1 MNLLN
6 QIINA
11 DCFEI
16 FPEIPDGSVDMILCD
31 LPYGTTN
38 NPWDSPLPLDIL
50 WSHYLRI
57 IKPNGAIVLTAQS
70 PYDKVLGCSNLDLLR
85 YEIIWEKQKA
95 TGFLNARRMPL
106 KCHENI
112 LVFYKSLPT
121 YNPQM
126 IPGEPYNKGIR
137 KEGNGNGTY
146 RNFKANPIVNH
157 SGERFPRSVIKF
169 GTADSEGETFH
180 PTQKPVAL
188 FEYLIRTYTNP
199 GELVLDNC
207 GGACTTAVAAIRT
220 QRNYI
225 VIEKDS
231 YFANCGGKRLIN
243 MQLTLF

>member
-1 MNLLN
+1 LLN
-6 QIINA
+6 TIINA
-11 DCFEI
+11 DCFDV
-16 FPEIPDGSVDMILCD
+16 FPKIPDESIDMILCD

-38 NPWDSPLPLDIL
+38 NEWDSPLPLDLL
-50 WSHYLRI
+50 WNHYKRI

-70 PYDKVLGCSNLDLLR
+70 PYDKVLGYSNLDMLR

-95 TGFLNARRMPL
+95 TGFLNARKMPL

-126 IPGEPYNKGIR
+126 VPGEPYNKGVR

-146 RNFKANPIVNH
+146 RNYKASPIINE
-157 SGERFPRSVIKF
+157 SGERFPRSVVRF
-169 GTADSEGETFH
+169 GTADSEGETIH

-188 FEYLIRTYTNP
+188 WEYLILTYSNP
-199 GELVLDNC
+199 GDTILDNC
-207 GGACTTAVAAIRT
+207 GGSCTTAVAAARCK
-220 QRNYI
+220 RNYI

-231 YFANCGGKRLIN
+231 DFAAKGKRRLEE